1 MFIVSARPC
10 LHISG
15 LALEP
20 HPRYH
25 HTTYGTALRLSYVS
39 NFSLKF
45 APDSIHSGRGQD
57 DWGRVPK

>member
-1 MFIVSARPC
+1 MFIVC
-10 LHISG
+10 LHTSG
-15 LALEP
+15 GLEP

-25 HTTYGTALRLSYVS
+25 HTTYGKALRLSYVS